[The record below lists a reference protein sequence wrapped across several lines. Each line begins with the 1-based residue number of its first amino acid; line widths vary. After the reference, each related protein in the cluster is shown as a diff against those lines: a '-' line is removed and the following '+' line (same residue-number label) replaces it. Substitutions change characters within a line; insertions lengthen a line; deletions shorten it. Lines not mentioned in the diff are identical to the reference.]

1 MRNRKLLFALV
12 TVTPEGEQTVI
23 RRAANR
29 EKLEQER
36 EKLRQWNDQT
46 LMIVDF
52 EKSPDQI
59 RKSDELGSIL
69 DAMNMLKENG
79 DKETAHLTADEL
91 LCQALKLIAGKR
103 HSETVGL
110 IIDAWDEVEKWYA

>member
-1 MRNRKLLFALV
+1 MSDRRLKFALV
-12 TVTPEGEQTVI
+12 TVTPEGEKTVI

-52 EKSPDQI
+52 EKPSSLI
-59 RKSDELGSIL
+59 KKSDELVSIL
-69 DAMNMLKENG
+69 DAMNILKEKDG
-79 DKETAHLTADEL
+79 ETSYFVDTTNEL
-91 LCQALKLIAGKR
+91 ICQTLKLIAGKR

-110 IIDAWDEVEKWYA
+110 IIDAWKEIVG